1 MRGETRGGGGHMGAR
16 ARERQ
21 GSKAQ
26 GKQAWGCEELNGH
39 SGRYR
44 GKQARQR
51 LAVGM
56 GR

>member
-1 MRGETRGGGGHMGAR
+1 MGAR

-44 GKQARQR
+44 GEQGRQR